1 MVLHE
6 YTYVF
11 AIGTMFVLLEAYNN
25 GASTFPPSSPV
36 CSRDTRISGQL
47 GQLGDRLAVLA
58 KKKKRE

>member
-25 GASTFPPSSPV
+25 GASMFDPDPFP
-36 CSRDTRISGQL
+36 RLLTRHLHERSTWPTWRSL
-47 GQLGDRLAVLA
+47 GGIG
-58 KKKKRE
+58 KKKK

>member
-25 GASTFPPSSPV
+25 GASMF
-36 CSRDTRISGQL
+36 
-47 GQLGDRLAVLA
+47 
-58 KKKKRE
+58 